1 MSDCIYGTSIAEI
14 HNMSLEDLFDFTPL
28 SHDDDEDDNNE
39 SLLNN

>member
-14 HNMSLEDLFDFTPL
+14 HNMSLEDSFDFTPL